1 MPGFCHQKISQIW
14 FVPHTDTGKVMKV
27 VFTADNTPV
36 ITEEIS
42 VSDFPKIT
50 RVIVCGECLL
60 RSCFHRHDLLN
71 CVLHAFFHTSRFDV
85 ALIKWTTSG

>member
-1 MPGFCHQKISQIW
+1 MPGFCHEKILQIW
-14 FVPHTDTGKVMKV
+14 FVLHTDTGKVMKV

-50 RVIVCGECLL
+50 RVIVCEECLL
-60 RSCFHRHDLLN
+60 QSYFH
-71 CVLHAFFHTSRFDV
+71 
-85 ALIKWTTSG
+85 